1 MPTDPTG
8 EASAAGPPAAEAA
21 AAEAALDARRA
32 ELRAALTDVL
42 HEQRAWLVDVLREAL
57 DEDAAEQARLATEA
71 RAVLDDPRVAFP
83 PVRGRA

>member
-1 MPTDPTG
+1 MPTPDPTG
-8 EASAAGPPAAEAA
+8 ETRADAATRSVSR
-21 AAEAALDARRA
+21 D

-57 DEDAAEQARLATEA
+57 DEDADERARLATEA
-71 RAVLDDPRVAFP
+71 RALLDDPRVAFP

>member
-1 MPTDPTG
+1 MPHPDADG
-8 EASAAGPPAAEAA
+8 ETSTVEPARAGIPRDELKYALAE
-21 AAEAALDARRA
+21 
-32 ELRAALTDVL
+32 VL
-42 HEQRAWLVDVLREAL
+42 LEHRGWLVEVLRDAL

>member
-8 EASAAGPPAAEAA
+8 ETNAAGAPAA
-21 AAEAALDARRA
+21 AAAPDARARA
-32 ELRAALTDVL
+32 ELKAALTDVL

-57 DEDAAEQARLATEA
+57 DEDAAERTRLATEA